1 MNRYILYIW
10 AISSIIFVSC
20 NNKSKESDTKN
31 SSSVNSIIIED
42 SLLGQN
48 LDKMNLDSIKRL
60 TQAEYDSLHLAQIKS
75 LSDYGPNDLTM
86 GRFLFE
92 GENGKLLTIKII
104 TEGEITEYLLS
115 YDTKGKLVDS
125 LIVAYEDMVE
135 YYTQVS
141 SSIKQ
146 NEILVQTINFSYDG
160 IDGNEEE
167 KADTSLTKYQIT
179 PELRFLTD

>member
-10 AISSIIFVSC
+10 TISSIIFVSC
-20 NNKSKESDTKN
+20 NNKSKKPDTKN

-42 SLLGQN
+42 SILGQN
-48 LDKMNLDSIKRL
+48 LDKMNFDSIKRL

-160 IDGNEEE
+160 ADGNEEE